1 VSDQGQASPGL
12 IAAMLQAMRRFGQG
26 ASAAPDARAASQQI
40 AQQLPEAVMPNE
52 ALAEMARR
60 RAMLDAMTKGE

>member
-1 VSDQGQASPGL
+1 
-12 IAAMLQAMRRFGQG
+12 
-26 ASAAPDARAASQQI
+26 
-40 AQQLPEAVMPNE
+40 VMPNE